1 MNDAV
6 AEKLVQKVINLTEE
20 VNDVNIVVRGIA
32 PPQAIVNKIH
42 ERIDL
47 LLAGTQQIEK
57 KLDLDEKRLKELE
70 AQTKLLK
77 EEIESRK
84 RAINDVGEQIIRSNG
99 ALEKDFYERLAAMD
113 DRARGRFEKMEKTLL
128 SAFNTMTW
136 WLIVLSVVLA
146 IFGIVLW
153 TR

>member
-1 MNDAV
+1 M
-6 AEKLVQKVINLTEE
+6 
-20 VNDVNIVVRGIA
+20 
-32 PPQAIVNKIH
+32 
-42 ERIDL
+42 
-47 LLAGTQQIEK
+47 
-57 KLDLDEKRLKELE
+57 
-70 AQTKLLK
+70 LK